1 MEMVRGGHVE
11 MTPAFAKSVLGL
23 AAAAALLAGCE
34 TTSPTKVTRFNLG
47 QPIAPGAVTITP
59 RNPNDAGGLAFS
71 TTASAVSAELARLGF
86 TIAPPSDTTSPLVAV
101 VGLDQTT
108 RPGPP
113 KGPAFSVGIGGATY
127 GRHTGFGGGVD
138 VPVSHGRESYVDSSL
153 LTVQLK
159 RRSDATVIWE
169 GRASTNADS
178 DSPADAPP
186 ALSQKLASAL
196 FRDFPGASGQTIM
209 VK

>member
-1 MEMVRGGHVE
+1 
-11 MTPAFAKSVLGL
+11 MTARHSHRILGL
-23 AAAAALLAGCE
+23 AAACLLAGC
-34 TTSPTKVTRFNLG
+34 TTTTPTKVTRFNLG
-47 QPIAPGAVTITP
+47 QPIVPGAVLITP

-71 TTASAVSAELARLGF
+71 TTASAVSAEFARLGF
-86 TIAPPSDTTSPLVAV
+86 TIAAPNDTSSPLVAV
-101 VGLDQTT
+101 VALDQTT

-113 KGPAFSVGIGGATY
+113 SGPAFSVGIGGASF

-138 VPVSHGRESYVDSSL
+138 VPVTRGRESYVDSSL
-153 LTVQLK
+153 LSVQLK

-169 GRASTNADS
+169 GRASTVADAS
-178 DSPADAPP
+178 SPADSPA
-186 ALSQKLASAL
+186 ALSQKLATAL